1 MSTTRKW
8 LVAIGLAVALP
19 AAAAF
24 LYADELTRRAIERGG
39 RDALGVDLSLSF
51 VRLGLLGGGIQIEG
65 LSVANPPGFEQA
77 DLLRVGHVQMGVA
90 LPALLA
96 DRVLVPSLDLTDV
109 RVDLERRGMS
119 TNYDRVLDH
128 LRRADEPGGSSST
141 EDDDL
146 VIIREVRIRNVEA
159 DVRVLPE
166 LDAIPGAQT
175 ATGLE
180 DVRLHIP
187 EIVLRNVRSKGNA
200 TDLVTRLTGLIAAAV
215 LDSVAR
221 HATGLPSAMVDEL
234 ASVGGMLGNTSL
246 ELVGEVTQ
254 AGADAVGGTLG
265 AEIARDG
272 ADTERVVSNVA
283 RGATHAVQDLARGE
297 LP

>member
-1 MSTTRKW
+1 MRTTRKW
-8 LVAIGLAVALP
+8 LLAIGLAVALP
-19 AAAAF
+19 AAGAF

-65 LSVANPPGFEQA
+65 LSVANPPGFEQT

-109 RVDLERRGMS
+109 SVDLERRGMS
-119 TNYDRVLDH
+119 TNYGRVLDH
-128 LRRADEPGGSSST
+128 LRRADGVGGSSSA

-146 VIIREVRIRNVEA
+146 VVIREVRIRNVEA

-166 LDAIPGAQT
+166 LGAIPGAQT

-180 DVRLHIP
+180 DVRLDIP

-200 TDLVTRLTGLIAAAV
+200 TALVTRLTGLIAAAV

-272 ADTERVVSNVA
+272 DDAERVVANAAS
-283 RGATHAVQDLARGE
+283 GATHAVQDLARGE